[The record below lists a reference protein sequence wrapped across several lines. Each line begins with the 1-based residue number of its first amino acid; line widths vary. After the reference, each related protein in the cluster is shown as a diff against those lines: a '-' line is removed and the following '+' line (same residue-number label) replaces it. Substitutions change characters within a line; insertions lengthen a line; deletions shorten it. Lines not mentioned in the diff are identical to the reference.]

1 MVSRLCTCSAA
12 NGYKAMAE
20 LLLTK
25 KAEVNAKDNNGSPP
39 LHQVAAAAG
48 RHSDRSEIMLA
59 HGPTSMPRTKW
70 TRLWHGRR
78 IASTILIKREPE
90 RRIAY
95 VGNSRARIPPSSP
108 RSAHTAINS
117 TSPSVGL
124 LESQTARPA
133 DSPYLAE

>member
-1 MVSRLCTCSAA
+1 MA

-20 LLLTK
+20 LLLTN
-25 KAEVNAKDNNGSPP
+25 KAEVNAKDNDGSPP

-48 RHSDRSEIMLA
+48 RHSDLSEMMLA
-59 HGPTSMPRTKW
+59 HGADVNAADKMDPP
-70 TRLWHGRR
+70 LAGRR
-78 IASTILIKREPE
+78 IASTILVKREPE
-90 RRIAY
+90 GRTAY

-117 TSPSVGL
+117 TNPSVGL
-124 LESQTARPA
+124 LESRTVRPA